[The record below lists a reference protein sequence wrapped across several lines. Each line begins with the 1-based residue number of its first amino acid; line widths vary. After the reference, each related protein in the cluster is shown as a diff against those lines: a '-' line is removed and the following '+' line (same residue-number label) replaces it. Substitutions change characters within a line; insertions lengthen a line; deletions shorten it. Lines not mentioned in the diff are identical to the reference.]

1 MEENQE
7 KTRNLVIDTNVII
20 SSLIK
25 TEGVTRIAF
34 LLLVNNPSNKSMVV
48 E

>member
-20 SSLIK
+20 SGS
-25 TEGVTRIAF
+25 VTLSVGI
-34 LLLVNNPSNKSMVV
+34 
-48 E
+48 

>member
-34 LLLVNNPSNKSMVV
+34 LLLVNNHSNKSMVV